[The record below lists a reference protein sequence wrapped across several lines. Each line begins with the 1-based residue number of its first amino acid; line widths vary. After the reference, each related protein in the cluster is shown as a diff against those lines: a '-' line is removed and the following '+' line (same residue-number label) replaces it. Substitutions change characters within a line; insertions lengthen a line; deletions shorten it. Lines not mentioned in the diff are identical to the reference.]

1 MFMALCASTELPDP
15 VKNCTAFNITSS
27 SLQVQ
32 CLAGK
37 NGGIPQQF
45 HVEVVEQQSRE
56 LLVNVSFKMPEF
68 LLKRLPSDT
77 DIVIKVSCG
86 LSPSDPAHHQLC
98 IFISLA
104 MWFLVPLQVLS
115 YNLQG
120 SSSWYRL
127 KTRTLPAPLL
137 KTGK

>member
-1 MFMALCASTELPDP
+1 MIIRHLTELPDP

-45 HVEVVEQQSRE
+45 HVEVVELTTKE

-77 DIVIKVSCG
+77 EIVIKVSRAEARVAETY
-86 LSPSDPAHHQLC
+86 SHPVLC
-98 IFISLA
+98 NWLLLA
-104 MWFLVPLQVLS
+104 AAIES
-115 YNLQG
+115 G
-120 SSSWYRL
+120 
-127 KTRTLPAPLL
+127 
-137 KTGK
+137 

>member
-1 MFMALCASTELPDP
+1 MSELPDP
-15 VKNCTAFNITSS
+15 VKNCTAFNVTSS

-45 HVEVVEQQSRE
+45 HVEVVDLSSKE

-77 DIVIKVSCG
+77 EIVIKVSRRQICRG
-86 LSPSDPAHHQLC
+86 
-98 IFISLA
+98 FTETKKSL
-104 MWFLVPLQVLS
+104 
-115 YNLQG
+115 
-120 SSSWYRL
+120 
-127 KTRTLPAPLL
+127 
-137 KTGK
+137 

>member
-1 MFMALCASTELPDP
+1 MKKAKLAVPYSILIYMNMSRLTMIFFFLAELPDP
-15 VKNCTAFNITSS
+15 VKNCTAFNVTSS

-45 HVEVVEQQSRE
+45 HVEVVDLSSKE

-77 DIVIKVSCG
+77 EIVIKVG
-86 LSPSDPAHHQLC
+86 
-98 IFISLA
+98 
-104 MWFLVPLQVLS
+104 
-115 YNLQG
+115 
-120 SSSWYRL
+120 
-127 KTRTLPAPLL
+127 
-137 KTGK
+137 GK